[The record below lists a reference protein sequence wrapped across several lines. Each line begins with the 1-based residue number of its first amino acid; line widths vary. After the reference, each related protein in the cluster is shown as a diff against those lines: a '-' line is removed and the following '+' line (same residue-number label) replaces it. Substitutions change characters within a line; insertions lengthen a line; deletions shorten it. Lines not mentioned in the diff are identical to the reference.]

1 MAQGG
6 KWGRLT
12 FADISENYF
21 RWEVIFALGKIKTKE
36 QRNIMQRGYKS
47 YTDFI
52 KDSEF
57 PKALLNMNIVR
68 RKQTQESSQLF
79 SYEYP
84 QLHACNENGEQHLSN
99 CIRAT
104 SRMPLASAHTRVS
117 TAIWIILEHLCY
129 QRAQTRGISALLTQL
144 SHLLGVS
151 ENSTHINTTS

>member
-1 MAQGG
+1 
-6 KWGRLT
+6 
-12 FADISENYF
+12 
-21 RWEVIFALGKIKTKE
+21 
-36 QRNIMQRGYKS
+36 MQRGYKS

-104 SRMPLASAHTRVS
+104 SRIALASAHTGVS

-144 SHLLGVS
+144 SHLLGVRTALTS
-151 ENSTHINTTS
+151 IPQANTSQYRKDNLRTSKQRLCGPFLSVKFDGLE